1 MAKQKEMIELKPIKI
16 GNFMLELE
24 GITPLI
30 VHAWSE
36 KAKKEI
42 LDKQMKKVR
51 VREVRDP
58 VADFINSLYWLTPKP
73 SEMTEEA
80 FEAAVKKGARFG
92 FPSVAFKAAALS
104 GGYRAGMIPNKVSV
118 AGAFHIDAEYAEIK
132 GLPIPR
138 EDMVK
143 LAGPQRVSDI
153 RFRAEFKEWSTTLL
167 IKYNESEISPE
178 QIVNLFQ
185 IGGFSCGCGEWRIEK
200 NGQYGSFQ
208 VKTT

>member
-1 MAKQKEMIELKPIKI
+1 MAKTETMIELKPIKI
-16 GNFMLELE
+16 GQFKIELE
-24 GITPLI
+24 GLTPLI

-42 LDKQMKKVR
+42 LDKQMKKAKAG
-51 VREVRDP
+51 REARDP
-58 VADFINSLYWLTPKP
+58 VRDFIDSLYWLTPKP
-73 SEMTEEA
+73 AEITEEG
-80 FEAAVKKGARFG
+80 FESALKAGARFG

-104 GGYRAGMIPNKVSV
+104 GGYRAKMIPNKVSA
-118 AGAFHIDAEYAEIK
+118 AGAFHIDAEFAELQ
-132 GLPIPR
+132 GVPAMR

-143 LAGPQRVSDI
+143 LGGPARVSDI
-153 RFRAEFKEWSTTLL
+153 RFRAEFREWSTSLL

-185 IGGFSCGCGEWRIEK
+185 IGGFAVGVGEWRLEK

-208 VKTT
+208 VKV